1 MNTKRYRN
9 TLIAASIAAV
19 LSIGA
24 AGCGQRD
31 EPAQTTA
38 PARDARTDAQREPA
52 TTPQQPEQRTAMDR
66 PADQRTTMDRAQDRA
81 DQAGEAMSDTWITT
95 QVQSQLLAD
104 DTARG
109 FDVDV
114 ETQQGV
120 VILSGQVDDQAAV
133 DHIRAIAEDVEG
145 VRSVDASGLTV
156 GAQQRR

>member
-24 AGCGQRD
+24 AGCGQQ

-38 PARDARTDAQREPA
+38 PARDARTDEQR
-52 TTPQQPEQRTAMDR
+52 TPQQPEQRTAMDR
-66 PADQRTTMDRAQDRA
+66 PADQRADERTTMDRGQDMAR
-81 DQAGEAMSDTWITT
+81 QAEEGMSDTWITT

-133 DHIRAIAEDVEG
+133 DHIRSIAEDVEG

-156 GAQQRR
+156 GAQPQR